1 MTSGVNWRAR
11 QSLESTHEEYVQGR
25 ESCVP
30 AAIPLL
36 DKIDLKTKAIMKIK
50 EGHYITIK
58 GSIQEDDIILINIYT
73 PNMKVK
79 VNRKSLSHV

>member
-1 MTSGVNWRAR
+1 M
-11 QSLESTHEEYVQGR
+11 QGR
-25 ESCVP
+25 ERCVL

-36 DKIDLKTKAIMKIK
+36 DKIDLKAKAVTKIK

-73 PNMKVK
+73 PNIKVK
-79 VNRKSLSHV
+79 VN